1 MTTLFFS
8 ILLVLVQSAPVG
20 TFLVRPGANDA
31 SLNLSFKD
39 EKVGVVHAPISKT
52 MRGWQLTLGDV
63 VTPPESS
70 VLALV
75 KTLAPTLTMPA
86 DVDVAPAAV
95 AASSS
100 SSSINNNN
108 NNNNVDAAVTLSKTE
123 QQPTVVAVPV
133 LAPAVPVAAAPAA
146 APVVIAE
153 QPKNE
158 SVAEPVF
165 VYARQLEQLK
175 NMGFADEQLLQSL
188 LELYK
193 GDVLSVVQQLVQ

>member
-1 MTTLFFS
+1 
-8 ILLVLVQSAPVG
+8 LVQSAPVG

-100 SSSINNNN
+100 SSSI
-108 NNNNVDAAVTLSKTE
+108 NNNVDAAVTLSKTE